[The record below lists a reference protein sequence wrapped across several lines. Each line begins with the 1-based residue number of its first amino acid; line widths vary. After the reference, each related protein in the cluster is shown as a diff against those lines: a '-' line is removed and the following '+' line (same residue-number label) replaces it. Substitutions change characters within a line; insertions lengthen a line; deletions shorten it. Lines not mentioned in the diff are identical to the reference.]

1 MTIQGGIS
9 VNGHTDVDGSV
20 RDEQLLSA
28 IEKALFITG
37 YSGTLRGIQVE
48 VHAGSV
54 VLSGRLPS
62 YYLKQTAQVNAMKV
76 HGVVQVINEISV
88 D

>member
-1 MTIQGGIS
+1 MTTQGGVS
-9 VNGHTDVDGSV
+9 LNDQTDVDGSIH
-20 RDEQLLSA
+20 DEQLLLA

-37 YSGTLRGIQVE
+37 HAGTLRGIQVE

-62 YYLKQTAQVNAMKV
+62 YYLKQIAQVSTMKV
-76 HGVVQVINEISV
+76 DGVVQVSNEIQV

>member
-1 MTIQGGIS
+1 M
-9 VNGHTDVDGSV
+9 
-20 RDEQLLSA
+20 RDEQLLLA

-37 YSGTLRGIQVE
+37 YAGTLRGIQVE

-76 HGVVQVINEISV
+76 DGVVHVRNEIQV